1 MLNRTAKHQ
10 VRRHLG
16 QVARL
21 VILIANHGGEEI
33 ELVHELRT
41 ETRRAN
47 RALRVFSEWL
57 PQHQAD
63 RIGKRL
69 AAIRRN
75 AGKVRDLDMLLP
87 SLLSF
92 AELIPSQIMT
102 QFSVIIRDQRV
113 GAMHS
118 LKKAC
123 VGLLKRQFD
132 RDIRLLSRRVIW
144 RGKAKPPKLTTF
156 LSQRIAPLA
165 LRFFAEFEFM
175 GIEPQRLHDVRI
187 LGRRLRYEL
196 DLFQK
201 ALDGPEFRLIGTNLA
216 EIQER
221 LGQVHDRWT
230 VLQFLREFSGE
241 SRTLPESLVQKFP
254 DLEAII
260 NQERIQAFQESL
272 ENVAR
277 VKLGLEKWT
286 HDRNAVD

>member
-1 MLNRTAKHQ
+1 
-10 VRRHLG
+10 
-16 QVARL
+16 
-21 VILIANHGGEEI
+21 
-33 ELVHELRT
+33 
-41 ETRRAN
+41 
-47 RALRVFSEWL
+47 
-57 PQHQAD
+57 
-63 RIGKRL
+63 
-69 AAIRRN
+69 
-75 AGKVRDLDMLLP
+75 MLLP

-102 QFSVIIRDQRV
+102 QFSVTIRDQRV
-113 GAMHS
+113 TAMHS

-123 VGLLKRQFD
+123 VGLLKRDFD

-144 RGKAKPPKLTTF
+144 RGKAKPPTLATF

-201 ALDGPEFRLIGTNLA
+201 ALDGPEFRLLGTNLA

-230 VLQFLREFSGE
+230 VLQFLQDFSEE
-241 SRTLPESLVQKFP
+241 SRSLPESLLKKFP
-254 DLEAII
+254 DLEAIA
-260 NQERIQAFQESL
+260 NREVIQAFQESL

-277 VKLGLEKWT
+277 VKIGLKKWT
-286 HDRNAVD
+286 GDRNAVG